1 MFDLYIHSSAKSGS
15 DSHGTNK
22 SNIQLGLDVSAETAF
37 DEVATE
43 NVKSDHFEN

>member
-22 SNIQLGLDVSAETAF
+22 SNIQRDFWGPAEMAFFNTVSQ
-37 DEVATE
+37 
-43 NVKSDHFEN
+43 